1 MSSTPNA
8 RFGGHV
14 WPLLLRL
21 GLVSH
26 AVEKQKSWKGEKD
39 LCRSEIRTRV
49 KQSTLHVSPEHKR
62 RQNQGPWFS
71 AHPQTGR
78 EARTDSGEAQFLVF
92 NDKQVASPLA
102 KKVKKK
108 AHVHVKEGHAWR
120 IRPPEGTWVEGDGLL
135 TAPGLPAAHLRFP
148 ILTVAL
154 AAIWNTS
161 LHYSFHSQQP
171 AAMGFP
177 GCRMPDSKP
186 ASLHRACNDNACH
199 KSSTHPWPVAVA

>member
-8 RFGGHV
+8 RFGGQV

-102 KKVKKK
+102 KKVKKSTRTRK
-108 AHVHVKEGHAWR
+108 GRSCLEDPTTRRDLGGRGWTTDSSWSTCC
-120 IRPPEGTWVEGDGLL
+120 PPQVSHPHRCASGNLEYFSALFIPLTTTCCNGLSWL
-135 TAPGLPAAHLRFP
+135 
-148 ILTVAL
+148 
-154 AAIWNTS
+154 
-161 LHYSFHSQQP
+161 Q
-171 AAMGFP
+171 
-177 GCRMPDSKP
+177 
-186 ASLHRACNDNACH
+186 NA
-199 KSSTHPWPVAVA
+199 